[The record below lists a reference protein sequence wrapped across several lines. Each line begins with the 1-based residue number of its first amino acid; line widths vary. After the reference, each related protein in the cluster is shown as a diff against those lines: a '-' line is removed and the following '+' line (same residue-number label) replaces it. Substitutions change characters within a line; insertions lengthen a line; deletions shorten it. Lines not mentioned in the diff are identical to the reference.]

1 MNTVARSFEA
11 LISVARHCPESER
24 LELHTTNLVSHLAV
38 LPKQTACVA
47 LVCTKNFNRYQGFE
61 RVLPLLKP
69 YGVQLL
75 RRWHA
80 SGKAF
85 FLFAQLLDDTPDP
98 FAGPNVIVLEPS
110 GSNAVVLKEA
120 A

>member
-11 LISVARHCPESER
+11 LVSVARHCPESKR
-24 LELHTTNLVSHLAV
+24 LELHTANLVAQLAA
-38 LPKQTACVA
+38 LPKQTVCIA
-47 LVCTKNFNRYQGFE
+47 LVCKRNFNRYQGFE
-61 RVLPLLKP
+61 RVLPLLDP

-98 FAGPNVIVLEPS
+98 FAGANVIVLEPS
-110 GSNAVVLKEA
+110 DSNAVVLKEA